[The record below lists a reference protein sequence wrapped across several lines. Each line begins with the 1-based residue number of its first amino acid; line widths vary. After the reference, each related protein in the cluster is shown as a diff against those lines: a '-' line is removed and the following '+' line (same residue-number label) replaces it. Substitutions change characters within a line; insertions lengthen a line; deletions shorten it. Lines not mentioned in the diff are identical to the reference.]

1 MASIRLRSL
10 SKHFGPVVAVSNLD
24 LELPE
29 GELIA
34 FLGPSGC
41 GKTTTLRLIAGF
53 ETADTG
59 EIYLGGKDVTTLPPE
74 RRDAGMV
81 FQNYALFPHMTV
93 FENVAFGL
101 QMRKE
106 PKEVIA
112 KRVYAILD
120 KVQLTGLDRRYPRQL
135 SGGQQQRTALARA
148 LVFNPTVLL
157 LDEPLANLDAKLR
170 EEMRFYIRHLQQEFA
185 ITTIYVTHDQAEA
198 LVLADRVAVMRDGVL
213 QQIGRPEEIYRRPR
227 NAWVADFVGVA
238 NLVPGTVTERAD
250 GIVTVATIVGCLRG
264 AARAEA
270 ATGAEVFVSV
280 RPESLRLAAA
290 DAGLPVA
297 AAGDPIGAGPE
308 NRLTGVVEERSYLG
322 NLVDYRVRVAPDL
335 VLRVQAAPSSV
346 HDVADRVA
354 LSCPVEQ
361 TWIVLA
367 EGEGADGGDG
377 APHPLA

>member
-1 MASIRLRSL
+1 
-10 SKHFGPVVAVSNLD
+10 
-24 LELPE
+24 

-53 ETADTG
+53 ERADTG
-59 EIYLGGKDVTTLPPE
+59 EIYLGGKDVTALPPE

-81 FQNYALFPHMTV
+81 FQNYALFPHLTV

-106 PKEVIA
+106 PKDAIA
-112 KRVYAILD
+112 KRVHAILE

-198 LVLADRVAVMRDGVL
+198 LVLADRVAVMRGGVL
-213 QQIGRPEEIYRRPR
+213 QQIGPPEEIYRRPR

-238 NLVPGTVTERAD
+238 NLVLGTVTERTD
-250 GIVTVATIVGCLRG
+250 GVVSVDTAVGCLRG
-264 AARAEA
+264 EAQAEV
-270 ATGAEVFVSV
+270 ATGAEVFVSI
-280 RPESLRLAAA
+280 RPESLRL
-290 DAGLPVA
+290 LP
-297 AAGDPIGAGPE
+297 AAGAESTGAGAGAPTGEGAE
-308 NRLTGVVEERSYLG
+308 NRLSGVVEDRSYLG
-322 NLVDYRVRVAPDL
+322 NLVDFRVRIAPD
-335 VLRVQAAPSSV
+335 VVVRVQAAPSSDY
-346 HDVADRVA
+346 DVADQVE
-354 LSCPVEQ
+354 LSCTVEQ
-361 TWIVLA
+361 TWIVQA
-367 EGEGADGGDG
+367 EGEAAGGDDG
-377 APHPLA
+377 APRPLA